1 MSTLKVDELVSLRN
15 PMPIIKD
22 TAIAI
27 QTFTPTAGQAVYNV
41 TNVDIIRGGP
51 IKVFRN
57 NEEISGYWTDEDE
70 VTITNPGAIL
80 NTDLVHICSVKYHPF
95 IEQLLAC
102 ATKEDV
108 QTLLEIEV

>member
-27 QTFTPTAGQAVYNV
+27 QTFTPTAGQAVYNL

-57 NEEISGYWTDEDE
+57 SEEIAARWTGDDE
-70 VTITNPGAIL
+70 VTVTNPGEIL

-95 IEQLLAC
+95 IEQLLSC
-102 ATKEDV
+102 ESKEDV
-108 QTLLEIEV
+108 QALLD